1 MKKILLATT
10 VLAMSAGFAAA
21 DVSVSGDARMGVV
34 SSDGVSEFW
43 NRARVKFSGS
53 GTTDGGLAFGGSF
66 RAGEAADADDDQASS
81 GSAFI
86 SGAFG
91 KITMGSVDSGDSASV
106 GQLASVGF
114 SGLGSGNSISYAA
127 DGGVLGL
134 NDDDA
139 GASARVLYTYSG
151 NGLSVSASSAQ
162 LTDGGNTSYGVGV
175 SYTTGA
181 LTVALGT
188 GQVDG
193 TFTDVGRDTG
203 VAGTVELVDG
213 DVSITDTS
221 ASATYVM
228 GATTIKA
235 IYQDKSATVV
245 GDAVDAD
252 ADIDTSVTATSMGLS
267 VSHKIDTITLTAYT
281 VSTEIDAGDLT
292 DDKPTVSRYGIGA
305 SYDLGGGAS
314 FAAGWAA
321 VDTATYTADLDAGAS
336 TTAAT
341 YTTETSNKFDMGL
354 NFSF

>member
-1 MKKILLATT
+1 
-10 VLAMSAGFAAA
+10 
-21 DVSVSGDARMGVV
+21 MGVV

-66 RAGEAADADDDQASS
+66 RAGEAADADNDQASK

-91 KITMGSVDSGDSASV
+91 KITMGSVDSGDAATV

-114 SGLGSGNSISYAA
+114 SGLGYGNSIGYAA

-134 NDDDA
+134 NDVDT

-151 NGLSVSASSAQ
+151 NGLSVSASSSQ
-162 LTDGGNTSYGVGV
+162 LTDGGDSSYGVGV

-193 TFTDVGRDTG
+193 TFTDVARDTDAA
-203 VAGTVELVDG
+203 VAAVELVDG
-213 DVSITDTS
+213 TVSITDTS

-245 GDAVDAD
+245 GDAVDVD

-321 VDTATYTADLDAGAS
+321 VDTATYTADIDAGAS
-336 TTAAT
+336 ITAAT